1 MNPSKL
7 FSVKKRNRGQMT
19 GNGERKVSSGSSRSR
34 KGRSKVREIHSGT
47 DGEIIEKVDE
57 EDCSSYESSPDE
69 EEREVQRM
77 IKLKKN
83 FLCKNLVE

>member
-7 FSVKKRNRGQMT
+7 FSVKKRNRGQMA

>member
-1 MNPSKL
+1 M
-7 FSVKKRNRGQMT
+7 
-19 GNGERKVSSGSSRSR
+19 
-34 KGRSKVREIHSGT
+34 REIQNGT

-69 EEREVQRM
+69 EERELKRM